1 MKIFVTLPTYNE
13 RENIERLIGALL
25 SLEGDYEVVV
35 IDDDSPDGTWE
46 AVARLSENDSRVHL
60 IHRKT
65 DAGRGRSGAEGF
77 RFALDHGADIIV
89 EMDADFSHDPDL
101 VPSLVDAALA
111 SDLVLGSRLVAGGRD
126 AERGLLR
133 TLLTWFSSS
142 YARLLLGVP
151 VADCNSGFR
160 CYRRRVLEAID
171 PDTIESPGPAIVQE
185 MLFRTHR
192 LGFHITEI
200 PITFKERAAGE
211 SNLGFFKLVAGFF
224 TVLKLA
230 MTRFRRNRQ

>member
-13 RENIERLIGALL
+13 RGNIERLIETLL
-25 SLEGDYEVVV
+25 AIDGDYEVVV
-35 IDDDSPDGTWE
+35 IDDDSPDGTWK
-46 AVARLSENDSRVHL
+46 AVARMGKEDPRIHL
-60 IHRKT
+60 IHRTK

-77 RFALDHGADIIV
+77 RFALDHGAGVIV
-89 EMDADFSHDPDL
+89 EMDADFSHDPAVVPAL
-101 VPSLVDAALA
+101 VEAAA
-111 SDLVLGSRLVAGGRD
+111 GADLVLGSRLAPGGSD
-126 AERGLLR
+126 AERGLMR
-133 TLLTWFSSS
+133 TLLTGFSST

-160 CYRRRVLEAID
+160 CFNRRVLEAID

-185 MLFRTHR
+185 VLFRAHR
-192 LGFHITEI
+192 LGFSIAEI

-211 SNLGFFKLVAGFF
+211 SNLGFLKLASGFL

-230 MTRFRRNRQ
+230 MTRLQRRKH